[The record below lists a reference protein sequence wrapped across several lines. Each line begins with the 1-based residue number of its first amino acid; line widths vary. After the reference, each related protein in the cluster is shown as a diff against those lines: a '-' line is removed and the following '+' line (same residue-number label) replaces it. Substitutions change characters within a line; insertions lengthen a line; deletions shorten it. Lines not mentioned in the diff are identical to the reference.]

1 MKSSR
6 KGEKT
11 NITFLIF
18 AFNEEKRIEYPV
30 KNFLPYGDVLV
41 LDNLSTDKT
50 TETAK
55 KLGARVNRFRRDGK
69 PFAERPEIVNRIY
82 KDVKTD
88 WVFWGMVDEMVP
100 KICLELYRK
109 IAAEGKYK
117 VVVQKKKTLMFDDKS
132 EFLPCDITVNFFR
145 KDSIDFRNNK
155 IHQTGRFADH
165 VKPGEV
171 LYLPPI
177 DEYSVYHFSNYVTE
191 NLLTNFNIY
200 TTEHARYIS
209 ANNLELRIII
219 EPIITFFT
227 HYIWGG
233 AIWHGIRGIIV
244 SLQYTYYSFIVL
256 TKAYELKYNINLDSQ
271 EQNYARGKK
280 ELLKK
285 SPKTNFLKK
294 LKANLWITILSRIHK
309 YHKFKK

>member
-1 MKSSR
+1 MKSSI

-145 KDSIDFRNNK
+145 KDSIDFRNNR
-155 IHQTGRFADH
+155 IHQTGRFANH

-233 AIWHGIRGIIV
+233 AIWYGIRGIIV

-271 EQNYARGKK
+271 EQNFARGKK

-294 LKANLWITILSRIHK
+294 LKASLWITILSRIHK